1 MFREIEPK
9 ACGWRKRREE
19 ERGGGRGRE
28 SVDAVPPRDRRC
40 ADIRAS
46 PCVSLSV
53 KRERTTRERERDA
66 RKSV

>member
-1 MFREIEPK
+1 
-9 ACGWRKRREE
+9 
-19 ERGGGRGRE
+19 
-28 SVDAVPPRDRRC
+28 VDAVPPRDRRC